1 MPALKV
7 FLIIF
12 CIFNTL
18 CSWCDDP
25 ISGPDVPEGSYTYS
39 AFDTTGVKVITGW
52 MTIVFDDSV
61 NVSGQWKFEKIG
73 NPEIIGPQ
81 VGSGNLSGIYNE
93 PQISINLNPNWVDN
107 NVFLHGDYSEEKI
120 EGEWMYAGFPGVIN
134 EGAFKAVK

>member
-61 NVSGQWKFEKIG
+61 NVSGQWKFEKS
-73 NPEIIGPQ
+73 EIQKLLDRKWAQ
-81 VGSGNLSGIYNE
+81 V
-93 PQISINLNPNWVDN
+93 IS
-107 NVFLHGDYSEEKI
+107 
-120 EGEWMYAGFPGVIN
+120 AGFTMN
-134 EGAFKAVK
+134 HKYQST